1 MSLLAPSIVTIA
13 SALRVGDRDV
23 AIEGVVTASTSLLD
37 AIGRRI
43 VAQDSTGAIEVLLPK
58 ETGAPGI
65 GARIRAI
72 GTVGTAYGAPRLR
85 ATSVERRGSAAVPT
99 PLRIAGPLTSAHT
112 WQLVAISGRVDS
124 VRKRGERWR
133 AEIAIGAQ
141 RLVVVG
147 QRGAHIPIT
156 ALSKGRSAEI
166 VGIVRPAY
174 TNSTDR
180 RPSILPRSAGDV
192 RQAPADSATPGAG
205 VGSNGGDT
213 AADAGA
219 TAVASGDGA
228 ATAVELVAVGSL
240 VDTVEG
246 FRRSRAMRWPANFD
260 LLLVTLGC
268 LLAMAMAV
276 LELPV
281 LLRLPVG
288 IVAALVLPGYSVSMA
303 LFPPGEL
310 DALERSAL
318 TFSLSFGIIVFVAP
332 FLNLSPGGL
341 TADSIVGAVSAV
353 TLFATA
359 VAWWRRR
366 GRRAAGPPSGT
377 TPLGPSRWR
386 GVGGRWAGVAVGL
399 VVVLVVA
406 LLALGI
412 AAPSRTATEFFVLG
426 PDGTAAGLP
435 ARVASGTPT
444 TITVGISNHDGS
456 AQPYRIVVELGSKR
470 LAATDA
476 IFVGPGNTWTGM
488 VEFIVPTPGD
498 DQEIKIQLVK
508 GSNTQPYRSLTLQ
521 LDAFAPA

>member
-1 MSLLAPSIVTIA
+1 MDSL
-13 SALRVGDRDV
+13 
-23 AIEGVVTASTSLLD
+23 
-37 AIGRRI
+37 
-43 VAQDSTGAIEVLLPK
+43 
-58 ETGAPGI
+58 
-65 GARIRAI
+65 
-72 GTVGTAYGAPRLR
+72 
-85 ATSVERRGSAAVPT
+85 
-99 PLRIAGPLTSAHT
+99 
-112 WQLVAISGRVDS
+112 
-124 VRKRGERWR
+124 RKRGERWR

-147 QRGAHIPIT
+147 QPGAHIPIT

-456 AQPYRIVVELGSKR
+456 AQPYRIVVEIWVEAPRGDGRHLRGAREYVDRHGRIHCADSGR
-470 LAATDA
+470 RPRDQDPVGQGFEHAAIPFA
-476 IFVGPGNTWTGM
+476 H
-488 VEFIVPTPGD
+488 TP
-498 DQEIKIQLVK
+498 
-508 GSNTQPYRSLTLQ
+508 
-521 LDAFAPA
+521 A